1 MSVAKDAE
9 LWAVFGR
16 RGSGKSTI
24 VQGIARD
31 PNRKKVV
38 AFDPMRE
45 YTGRGW
51 VHVSSLSQLVL
62 AMKSRWRK
70 GFRISYVPTA
80 GDEAGDLHK
89 LSSLL
94 WTAQTPYE
102 RGSDPRKLTLIVEE
116 ANLGMPNHALPAGM
130 NGMARLI
137 NQGRH
142 RGLEAVAVS
151 QRPALVSKTYRANCT
166 KTFVF
171 PLADETDRAE
181 IGKVVGRSRMD
192 ELRQMQKFHFWQL
205 EDGQVSAGRTK
216 KTGGFT
222 LT

>member
-1 MSVAKDAE
+1 MIAKDAE

-24 VQGIARD
+24 VKGIARD
-31 PNRKKVV
+31 PKRSKVV

-45 YTGRGW
+45 YGGRGW
-51 VHVSSLSQLVL
+51 VRASTLSETVQ
-62 AMKSRWRK
+62 AMRKRWK
-70 GFRISYVPTA
+70 TGFRISYVPDA
-80 GDEAGDLHK
+80 GDEAAELHR
-89 LSSLL
+89 LSELL
-94 WTAQTPYE
+94 WKVQSPYE
-102 RGSDPRKLTLIVEE
+102 TGRDARKLTLIIEE
-116 ANLGMPNHALPAGM
+116 ANLGMPNHALPAGL

-142 RGLEAVAVS
+142 RGLEAIAVS

-181 IGKVVGRSRMD
+181 IGKVVGRG
-192 ELRQMQKFHFWQL
+192 ELPALRSLQKFNFWML
-205 EDGQVSAGRTK
+205 EDGRKSVGLTK
-216 KTGGFT
+216 KTGGYS
-222 LT
+222 LK